1 MELIIT
7 GEPREVAPAI
17 AQANSRGYKVDVQPI
32 GSGLVQVTV
41 RQDTWAAAGV
51 PQQRPAA
58 GVPDVARPV
67 LPRVLWVAGG
77 TGTVAMVGGTITL
90 AVTNPAMLAIASVMT
105 VLVLIG
111 LGSAVS
117 SVRSVYK
124 GD

>member
-1 MELIIT
+1 
-7 GEPREVAPAI
+7 
-17 AQANSRGYKVDVQPI
+17 
-32 GSGLVQVTV
+32 
-41 RQDTWAAAGV
+41 
-51 PQQRPAA
+51 
-58 GVPDVARPV
+58 
-67 LPRVLWVAGG
+67 VLWVAGG